1 MESVKRKEIWEKI
14 KKYSVIILI
23 TLVLIALIYTA
34 LRYKSGHNK
43 EIITDTIKEK
53 VENIVELST
62 VKYNYT
68 DVVNFNDSLTMGQI
82 DLPFT
87 KKSFILKYSGYLKAG
102 VNLETIGVE
111 VKNENTIE
119 ITMDKSKVLE
129 NVINEEDVVFFD
141 ERDGLFNKLSY
152 KDLYAVL
159 VGQKEKVKKEALD
172 RGLLLEAENNA
183 EEILISLLREMGF
196 ENIIIKF
203 K

>member
-1 MESVKRKEIWEKI
+1 MESVKRKEISEKI

-23 TLVLIALIYTA
+23 ILILIASIYTA
-34 LRYKSGHNK
+34 LRYRSGHNK

-68 DVVNFNDSLTMGQI
+68 DVVNFNDSLTIGQM

-102 VNLETIGVE
+102 VNLETIEIE
-111 VKNENTIE
+111 VKNENTVE

-183 EEILISLLREMGF
+183 EEILISLLQEMDF
-196 ENIIIKF
+196 KNIIIKF

>member
-23 TLVLIALIYTA
+23 TLILIALIYTA

>member
-1 MESVKRKEIWEKI
+1 MESVKRKEIWGKI

-23 TLVLIALIYTA
+23 ILILIASIYTA
-34 LRYKSGHNK
+34 LRYRSGHNK

-68 DVVNFNDSLTMGQI
+68 DVVNFNDSLTIGQM

-102 VNLETIGVE
+102 VNLETIEVE
-111 VKNENTIE
+111 VKNENTVE

-183 EEILISLLREMGF
+183 EEILISLLQEMDF
-196 ENIIIKF
+196 KNIIIKF